1 MTKLNLFKVRKTI
14 FGNFSRKVTFAE
26 ILKMILLQAQG
37 GSSMGTLLFMVGFF
51 AIFYFFM
58 IRPQMKKAKE
68 QRKFQ
73 EAISVGDKVMTIG
86 GIHGDVLELHET
98 SVILKIDQGRMRIE
112 RAALSADRSVSEGQ
126 DKK

>member
-1 MTKLNLFKVRKTI
+1 
-14 FGNFSRKVTFAE
+14 
-26 ILKMILLQAQG
+26 
-37 GSSMGTLLFMVGFF
+37 MGTLLFMVGFF

-73 EAISVGDKVMTIG
+73 EAVQIGDKVMTIG
-86 GIHGDVLELHET
+86 GIHGEILELHET
-98 SVILKIDQGRMRIE
+98 SVVIKIDQGRLRIE
-112 RAALSADRSVSEGQ
+112 RSALSADKTVSEGQ